1 MHIVSA
7 GHLVWAITYYYHHHA
22 FVGLYWMYWWQR
34 YPCIV
39 GVHTD
44 DPISHGVPVLANE
57 VHPCQAHHDGCDA
70 HPSAHSTAYSHYI
83 HTLII
88 IIPAL
93 MHTYKHTLAYPLL
106 YANLYQQL
114 NHHLS
119 MSLMLPPCSVLV
131 CSRSRPVERS
141 IISSSSHSAPAS
153 SHYLHY
159 PPILW

>member
-1 MHIVSA
+1 MRSLAYIGCTDGRDIPALLVFILTILSA
-7 GHLVWAITYYYHHHA
+7 MVC
-22 FVGLYWMYWWQR
+22 LYWLMKYIHAR
-34 YPCIV
+34 
-39 GVHTD
+39 HTTM
-44 DPISHGVPVLANE
+44 
-57 VHPCQAHHDGCDA
+57 DA
-70 HPSAHSTAYSHYI
+70 MLTHLLTLL

-88 IIPAL
+88 YIHSL
-93 MHTYKHTLAYPLL
+93 LLYLHSCTHTNTPLAYPLL

-159 PPILW
+159 PPIL